1 MIYQETDNKNYID
14 DVSVIAIGT
23 LRSDNG
29 DANKNVAKKIECVSF
44 QTFSRFFQVVQLRQ
58 SRETMSEREG
68 EREGGG
74 GEGRIRVQTK
84 IVKLI
89 ALQFPSSSTLKI
101 WSIHVVVVKG
111 QKRNVQKI
119 VMDVQ
124 RCCFANFGYVNMI
137 PNSFGAA
144 TRIIQNTASF
154 HTQ

>member
-74 GEGRIRVQTK
+74 RGG
-84 IVKLI
+84 
-89 ALQFPSSSTLKI
+89 AHPSSDKDSQAYRLA
-101 WSIHVVVVKG
+101 VPVVK
-111 QKRNVQKI
+111 
-119 VMDVQ
+119 
-124 RCCFANFGYVNMI
+124 Y
-137 PNSFGAA
+137 
-144 TRIIQNTASF
+144 T
-154 HTQ
+154 

>member
-29 DANKNVAKKIECVSF
+29 DANKNVAKKIEFVSF
-44 QTFSRFFQVVQLRQ
+44 QTFSRFFQVAQLRQ

-68 EREGGG
+68 ER
-74 GEGRIRVQTK
+74 
-84 IVKLI
+84 
-89 ALQFPSSSTLKI
+89 
-101 WSIHVVVVKG
+101 
-111 QKRNVQKI
+111 NVHKI
-119 VMDVQ
+119 VMHVQ
-124 RCCFANFGYVNMI
+124 SCCFANFGYVNMI

-144 TRIIQNTASF
+144 TRIIQDTASF